1 MKMWKVVAILFS
13 LFTTQFSFAFFV
25 HPIFQHKIAQTSRR
39 YYNRSTLRLNECDI
53 SEVERIYCI
62 SDLHTDNVQNLQ
74 WLTESCNSPHAPK
87 EKDCLLIAGD
97 ISHDYKILEK
107 TLSIITESL
116 SCHVIFVWGN
126 HEAWCGKNMTSSLE
140 KISSV
145 KKICQKYPKV
155 HTDFQLVGTDHSNPV
170 VVVPIESW
178 YDGSLSLPECEDL
191 CDNFQNWPW
200 VDFIRCHWPSETEL
214 MKDTEI
220 LPSRKRHE
228 NLGKIPIGLT
238 EWFHYQNEKDLAKV
252 RSQFE
257 HSEGELGLITMT
269 HFLPNQKTLPDW
281 KVPSSSDFRRDEW
294 LDHPVP
300 DISAKFAKVAGSD
313 LIDFQIRS
321 IINKQ
326 EKDKDIKHLHVF
338 GHSHRPKDF
347 VHENIRYIHN
357 PVGKPVE
364 REMNMIPND
373 VDFQLIWDCRSGEV
387 RGRTIFRYWEDYGG
401 GKELLAKNMQR
412 RKRKRMKR

>member
-1 MKMWKVVAILFS
+1 MGKVATILFS
-13 LFTTQFSFAFFV
+13 LFMTEFSFAFLL
-25 HPIFQHKIAQTSRR
+25 QHRIAENSRR
-39 YYNRSTLRLNECDI
+39 YYSRGDLRLNACDI
-53 SEVERIYCI
+53 SEVERVYCI

-74 WLTESCNSPHAPK
+74 WLKESCASPNAPK

-126 HEAWCGKNMTSSLE
+126 HEAWCGLEMTSSLE

-155 HTDFQLVGTDHSNPV
+155 HTDFQLVGTDHSKPV

-191 CDNFQNWPW
+191 CENFQNWPW
-200 VDFIRCHWPSETEL
+200 VDFIRCHWPSESEL
-214 MKDTEI
+214 MADTKMV
-220 LPSRKRHE
+220 PSLERHE

-238 EWFHYQNEKDLAKV
+238 EWFHYQNEKDIDKV
-252 RSQFE
+252 RNHFE

-281 KVPSSSDFRRDEW
+281 KVPSSTDFRRDEW

-300 DISAKFAKVAGSD
+300 DVSAKFAKVAGTK
-313 LIDFQIRS
+313 LIDDQIRS

-326 EKDKDIKHLHVF
+326 EKNKDIKHLHIF

-347 VHENIRYIHN
+347 VHENVRYIHN

-387 RGRTIFRYWEDYGG
+387 HGKTIIRYWEDYGG

-412 RKRKRMKR
+412 RKRKRMNR